1 MKTLIFSLIL
11 IFNIVLIAPAQQAWT
26 LNTERGPKT
35 NAKTAIV
42 KTFYDGA
49 QGTFKIEA
57 PYGEYDG
64 PLDLPI
70 ITIDRHF
77 YESSKCTPSV
87 HAIGCPG
94 WCSAIIDGW
103 TKLTVVN
110 RKIDRK
116 ELDLLN
122 GRSVIVM
129 GKVEERKDT
138 KYNTHEYWSE
148 LTILVLEK

>member
-1 MKTLIFSLIL
+1 MKTLIFSLVL
-11 IFNIVLIAPAQQAWT
+11 IFSIVLIAPAQQAWT
-26 LNTERGPKT
+26 LNTERGSKPD
-35 NAKTAIV
+35 AKSTIV
-42 KTFYDGA
+42 RTFYDGA
-49 QGTFKIEA
+49 QGTFKIET

-94 WCSAIIDGW
+94 WCSGIVDEK
-103 TKLTVVN
+103 TKLTIVN

-129 GKVEERKDT
+129 GKVEERKDSE
-138 KYNTHEYWSE
+138 YSTHEYWSE
-148 LTILVLEK
+148 LTILVLE